1 MSLQL
6 DCTKPIQSRLPT
18 WTRTSPPGPSISN
31 TDSTAQHAFHK
42 ALAGYKP
49 TALLSLDNL
58 ARSLGLSGLYMKDES
73 SRFGLPSFKASGAS
87 WGCFRALVSR
97 FNLDSSTATLEAVSA
112 LAVSNNIRLLAAT
125 DGNHGRAIAWMA
137 SLLGIE
143 STIYVPHDL
152 HPNFMRLIVAEGAAL
167 VVVDG
172 DYDTAVATAAAAT
185 SSTNILIQDT
195 AFDNYTDTPSWIIDG
210 YATIFSELDQ
220 QLKQINA
227 KPTTIVTPVGVG
239 SLAHA
244 AIVYAKGS
252 SSNRNLTTI
261 AVEPEAAA
269 CLLTSLATGSATP
282 TSITTS
288 HTINSGCNCGTLSSI
303 SWPYMRDHVDIS
315 TTVTDWE
322 THVAVQ
328 QLLAQGVSSGPCGA
342 IGFAAL
348 KKLIAEGG
356 VREGDS
362 VVLINT
368 EAARPYD
375 VPRADVDGA
384 VGLERSS
391 LPARLDGDSLRAM
404 L

>member
-1 MSLQL
+1 MSFQL
-6 DCTKPIQSRLPT
+6 SLTPFTPRQQT
-18 WTRTSPPGPSISN
+18 WRRTTPSGRSIS
-31 TDSTAQHAFHK
+31 TIDSTPQHDFHN

-49 TALLSLDNL
+49 TALHSLDKL
-58 ARSLGLSGLYMKDES
+58 ARSLGLSGLYIKDES

-87 WGCFRALVSR
+87 WGCFRALVSH
-97 FNLDSSTATLEAVSA
+97 FALDPSTATLKSVAA
-112 LAVSNNIRLLAAT
+112 LARSDNIRLLAAT

-137 SLLGIE
+137 TMLGIE

-152 HPNFMRLIVAEGAAL
+152 HPNFMRLIVAEGATL

-172 DYDTAVATAAAAT
+172 DYDTAVATATAAT
-185 SSTNILIQDT
+185 SNTNLLIQDT
-195 AFDNYTDTPSWIIDG
+195 AFEGYTDTPSWIIDG
-210 YATIFSELDQ
+210 YATIFSELEK
-220 QLKQINA
+220 QLEQINA

-252 SSNRNLTTI
+252 SNRNLTTI

-269 CLLTSLATGSATP
+269 CLLTSLASGLASP
-282 TSITTS
+282 TSIITS

-322 THVAVQ
+322 THLAVQ
-328 QLLAQGVSSGPCGA
+328 QLLKQGVSSGPCGA
-342 IGFAAL
+342 IGLAAL
-348 KKLIAEGG
+348 KKLIGEGS

-368 EAARPYD
+368 EAERPYD
-375 VPRADVDGA
+375 VPVEDTVVAKR
-384 VGLERSS
+384 S
-391 LPARLDGDSLRAM
+391 LPTAQLEGESIRAM